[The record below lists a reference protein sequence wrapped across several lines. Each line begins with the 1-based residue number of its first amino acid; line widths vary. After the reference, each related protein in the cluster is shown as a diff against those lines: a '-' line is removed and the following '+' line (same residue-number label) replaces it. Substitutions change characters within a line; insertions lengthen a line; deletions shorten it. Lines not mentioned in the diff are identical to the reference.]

1 MTQSEAELVQLRP
14 LKEHLKSLNNDQYR
28 QIEEATRI
36 EHEKNKL
43 TSRLKELEHELASVT
58 TENQELSK

>member
-1 MTQSEAELVQLRP
+1 MQLRP

-43 TSRLKELEHELASVT
+43 TTRLKEHEHELAAVT
-58 TENQELSK
+58 KEYQEVSK